1 MACDNEYKHVSL
13 KDLQNYFKKSD
24 YFGNLTD
31 EELKLIQ
38 KNLGIST
45 GSDLNPSVIL
55 TTYEEVY
62 NLKTQQQLKTSNI
75 YVIQDF
81 QSIYQASD
89 GSICGTAKFL
99 PSTVYWLFVRPTSN
113 STLDPRVAMYCPTIA
128 NVSKWTA
135 EYDITPVQF
144 ADGTTSKGT
153 ITYLKD
159 HNNNI
164 AYYDF
169 KNIRWYRSLEDLNK
183 GPVSYTQATHCFTF
197 DNGGGDASSASCK
210 NNHLA
215 IGAIRNVFMGDT
227 QNVTLAADSHDNTF
241 FKGCE
246 NSTFDYGTYNNY
258 FTKQVSMC
266 KGSVHDKT
274 LGEEIAMTCPKQFN
288 VLNENQVLVY
298 LDPQTETFQ
307 IKKL

>member
-13 KDLQNYFKKSD
+13 KDLQNYFKRSD

-38 KNLGIST
+38 KNLGITT

-62 NLKTQQQLKTSNI
+62 NLKTQQQLKTSNV

-89 GSICGTAKFL
+89 GSICGTDNFL
-99 PSTVYWLFVRPTSN
+99 PSTTYWLFVRPTSN
-113 STLDPRVAMYCPTIA
+113 STFDSRVAIYSPTDSK
-128 NVSKWTA
+128 VSRWTA

-144 ADGTTSKGT
+144 TDGTTSKGT

-159 HNNNI
+159 HNNNT

-169 KNIRWYRSLEDLNK
+169 KNIRWYRSAEDMNK
-183 GPVSYTQATHCFTF
+183 GPVGYINPTYCLTF
-197 DNGGGDASSASCK
+197 SDDSSK

-215 IGAIRNVFMGDT
+215 IGAINNVFLGNT
-227 QNVTLAADSHDNTF
+227 QNVTLSADSHNNTF
-241 FKGCE
+241 FKECE
-246 NSTFDYGTYNNY
+246 NSTFDYGTYNNF
-258 FTKQVSMC
+258 FTKSLSMC
-266 KGSVHDKT
+266 NGAVHDKT
-274 LGEEIAMTCPKQFN
+274 LGEEVGMTCPKQFN
-288 VLNENQVLVY
+288 VLNDNQVLVY